1 MCQEFVKNLSLTREV
16 YSKDSIQVMIV
27 AYLIISD
34 IFQCELPIEKL
45 KKGSNAL
52 VVIDKLLMQFF
63 LRISEDYD
71 RSLAHDNSY
80 SDISANEMMTPT
92 RKSEIE
98 GSVPK

>member
-1 MCQEFVKNLSLTREV
+1 M
-16 YSKDSIQVMIV
+16 
-27 AYLIISD
+27 
-34 IFQCELPIEKL
+34 
-45 KKGSNAL
+45 
-52 VVIDKLLMQFF
+52 IDKLLMQFF

-98 GSVPK
+98 SNVPK